1 MRTTVAVAIILS
13 LIGVFSATA
22 QQVPDPMTTV
32 ALDPAVSAPA
42 IAVPSPLIGKWK
54 GTWEGGGWSMAYG
67 KMEVELEANDGDR
80 MTGRVRVTY
89 VFSTDP
95 CSKGWESLTA
105 VKSGGKVSVQYYLGG
120 KCGNVVLDLTVDSKN
135 DNLLS
140 GTYVSEFPGY
150 GTIRLKK
157 Q

>member
-54 GTWEGGGWSMAYG
+54 GTWEGGGRSQSYG
-67 KMEVELEANDGDR
+67 KMEVEFETSDGDR
-80 MTGRVRVTY
+80 MAGRVRATY
-89 VFSTDP
+89 VFSRDP
-95 CSKGWESLTA
+95 CSQGWESLTA
-105 VKSGGKVSVQYYLGG
+105 VKSGGKVSVQYNLGG
-120 KCGNVVLDLTVDSKN
+120 RCGNVVLDLVMDA
-135 DNLLS
+135 NLLS